1 MSEPFS
7 IFIVDDAEATRR
19 VLESAFSAQYKVES
33 FATAEECL
41 ERLKAGMPSLFLLD
55 VDLPG
60 MNGFD
65 LCRQIRAQETGQTRP
80 VIFISA
86 LDDLDSRLEGYKAGG
101 TDFMIKPYKLAE
113 VKQKV
118 EVTQRA
124 VLQESML
131 HLRVAEANTM
141 TTTVMSSLGEYAG
154 LLNFLRELNYCD
166 NFRAIAEA
174 FLGLLAVHQLRGAIQ
189 LRIQGQDYTFSPE
202 GENRPLEVSVIAKVR
217 EMGRVVEFKQHGAYN
232 YENTSILINSMPV
245 DDPELCGRIRD
256 NLCIAAESIDAKLN
270 ALETAEKMHNI
281 KLQQANGIQEHTQD
295 EISALLQELHSTI
308 ETFRQKY
315 AAAQHAATAI
325 NAELQSRLMSSF
337 AYLGLNEEQESNILA
352 LVHEE
357 MDTVIR
363 LYNFNAETQAI
374 LANVAKRLHEMQH
387 CPI

>member
-1 MSEPFS
+1 MNEPFS

-33 FATAEECL
+33 FATAEDCL

-65 LCRQIRAQETGQTRP
+65 LCRQIRLQEMGQTRP

-124 VLQESML
+124 VQQESML

-141 TTTVMSSLGEYAG
+141 TATVITSLGEYAG

-174 FLGLLAVHQLRGAIQ
+174 FLGLLAVYQLRGAIQ
-189 LRIQGQDYTFSPE
+189 LRTQGQEYTFSPE
-202 GENRPLEVSVIAKVR
+202 GENQPLEVSVIAKVR
-217 EMGRVVEFKQHGAYN
+217 EMGRVVEFKQHAAYN
-232 YENTSILINSMPV
+232 YESTSILVNSMPL
-245 DDPELCGRIRD
+245 DDPDMCSRIRD
-256 NLCIAAESIDAKLN
+256 NLCIAAESIDAKLS
-270 ALETAEKMHNI
+270 ALETAETIQNL
-281 KLQQANGIQEHTQD
+281 KLQNAEEIHTHTQG
-295 EISALLQELHSTI
+295 EITSLLLELQNTI
-308 ETFRQKY
+308 DSFRQKY
-315 AAAQHAATAI
+315 ALAQHAATAV
-325 NAELQSRLMSSF
+325 NAELQSKLLSAF
-337 AYLGLNEEQESNILA
+337 AYLGLNEEQEANVLS
-352 LVHEE
+352 LVHDNME
-357 MDTVIR
+357 TVIR
-363 LYNFNAETQAI
+363 FYNFSTETQQT
-374 LANVAKRLHEMQH
+374 LANLAKRLQELQR
-387 CPI
+387 